1 MGGLFSSSNS
11 NLGSVPKE
19 LKDYIIQNPT
29 EIETTV
35 YDCSMFLKFTDG
47 DKDPDLTYESRV
59 IDEIKKSNN
68 NSKSKYINVCVIPNR
83 PPEDNEIENYKNS
96 LFIYYTIDNRKV
108 LFKILPKYEKYI
120 VDRRETAYKF
130 KGDNESYHPGEIYT
144 VEKPKKKNNQTGGSK
159 KKYKNKKNIKNKKK
173 QK

>member
-1 MGGLFSSSNS
+1 MGGIFSGSSSGSNS
-11 NLGSVPKE
+11 GSVPKE

-68 NSKSKYINVCVIPNR
+68 NPKSKYINVCGIPDK
-83 PPEDNEIENYKNS
+83 PPTDNEIENYKNS

-108 LFKILPKYEKYI
+108 LFKILPKYDKYI
-120 VDRRETAYKF
+120 SADNETAYKF
-130 KGDNESYHPGEIYT
+130 KGDNKNYHPNDIYT
-144 VEKPKKKNNQTGGSK
+144 VEKPSNNQTGGSK